1 MCGFTDSVDKEYTL
15 DAVSIPDTDNIGL
28 DVTFTVAHEMAK
40 KIKTNYM
47 KAQRKVIKINGF
59 RKGKAPI
66 GLIEQRMGGIQAVYA
81 ASFVTYANAKILE
94 KSPNKVIHTYDMD
107 AVENDDGSWVVT
119 FKTAVEP
126 KAEIKEEDLE
136 MAFDIQ
142 KLNPDDYVNY
152 RIMAFSRINPYLHI
166 KEDDEGN
173 TLPAA
178 EDDMVEVMIVAF
190 LDDEKFDHGS
200 HEATNIRLVEGGV
213 NPRSLYE
220 KLLGS
225 VPGNTF
231 SITTTNPEEIP
242 GPFKQDFE
250 GKSKFE
256 IRVTVNR
263 VYRCTEPEV
272 DDDLAIT
279 AGYDSLEEWK
289 KSLFD
294 SADRINKSR
303 EEQTKKTLVLDHI
316 TSTIKYPDFPD
327 AWAEAHAR
335 ELIAKGKHQD
345 TPFLRQE
352 LKRVA
357 KQNTLLKQ
365 IGEFLGI
372 EWDEEEKDKPQYER
386 NEQGYAEKVLH
397 HLIDE
402 KVNFTYVDPQP
413 AQDPGEDRA
422 NGTEESGGEGSPS
435 SDREALGQ
443 ELQDEV

>member
-1 MCGFTDSVDKEYTL
+1 
-15 DAVSIPDTDNIGL
+15 
-28 DVTFTVAHEMAK
+28 
-40 KIKTNYM
+40 
-47 KAQRKVIKINGF
+47 
-59 RKGKAPI
+59 
-66 GLIEQRMGGIQAVYA
+66 
-81 ASFVTYANAKILE
+81 
-94 KSPNKVIHTYDMD
+94 
-107 AVENDDGSWVVT
+107 
-119 FKTAVEP
+119 
-126 KAEIKEEDLE
+126 
-136 MAFDIQ
+136 
-142 KLNPDDYVNY
+142 
-152 RIMAFSRINPYLHI
+152 
-166 KEDDEGN
+166 
-173 TLPAA
+173 
-178 EDDMVEVMIVAF
+178 
-190 LDDEKFDHGS
+190 
-200 HEATNIRLVEGGV
+200 
-213 NPRSLYE
+213 LYE